1 MQAIEHMTV
10 HGALA
15 SGIGYRDLAITI
27 FFMYVLLVFK
37 GSLVSTVR
45 VVGMC
50 DQEVTG
56 LNRGVS
62 FLQMQDKSAYN
73 RSIMGLILP

>member
-15 SGIGYRDLAITI
+15 SGIGYRDLAISI

-50 DQEVTG
+50 D
-56 LNRGVS
+56 
-62 FLQMQDKSAYN
+62 
-73 RSIMGLILP
+73 

>member
-1 MQAIEHMTV
+1 LTPQIAEDVEDMQAIEHMTV

-37 GSLVSTVR
+37 GSLVSKLELLP
-45 VVGMC
+45 C
-50 DQEVTG
+50 VT
-56 LNRGVS
+56 R
-62 FLQMQDKSAYN
+62 
-73 RSIMGLILP
+73 RSQV